1 MEKQQYKWIKVET
14 KDVFRLPVAQVD
26 VSHLSKKG
34 IEQEWDRLESKFPN
48 HLSSLNTQKR
58 DFSPRFFENN

>member
-1 MEKQQYKWIKVET
+1 MKKQQYKWIKVET
-14 KDVFRLPVAQVD
+14 KDMLRTTVAQVN

-34 IEQEWDRLESKFPN
+34 IEQEWDRLEAKFPN

-58 DFSPRFFENN
+58 ELQPRFFENN